1 MRPGET
7 DRPVEARHL
16 PRKLP
21 RRAGIVRAVTLAP
34 VVPPPGFAL
43 PDDALARLAA
53 ELVDAHLRLD
63 AAQPMRPH
71 QSPDA
76 LAAALPLAIDGGAM
90 PWSEAFALLRQVLA
104 ATPSTSSRRF
114 FNQLF
119 GGRDG
124 MAVLGEL
131 AAVLAN
137 SPMHTFKASGVQ
149 VLVERAVLRHMGAL
163 AGMPDGDGMIAP
175 GGSLSNLAAMILARN
190 HALPDSREHGLPGVR
205 ATIYTSAAAHYSVTK
220 AAGLAG
226 LGRGAV
232 RSVPADAAGC
242 MRVECLGPMIDAD
255 RAAGAVPVMIIAT
268 AGTTVQGAFDPLPA
282 IADVAETTGV
292 WLHVDAAYGGS
303 VLVSPRHRGL
313 LDGCER
319 ADSLTWDAHKL
330 LTVPL
335 TCSAMLTRRPG
346 LCAQAFDEPASYL
359 FQDDALLDPGRGSL
373 QCGRHND
380 ALKLWIAWKHHGD
393 DGMAARI
400 DRLFTLAAHLAERV
414 ESHPGLRLCR
424 PPASINVCFEVLGT
438 SSRELCR
445 ALWERNVAQIGHAVV
460 DGREVVRWVLVD
472 PAHTTEELD
481 AVLDE
486 LLAVART
493 LPGG

>member
-1 MRPGET
+1 MTQTP
-7 DRPVEARHL
+7 AH
-16 PRKLP
+16 
-21 RRAGIVRAVTLAP
+21 
-34 VVPPPGFAL
+34 PPGFAL
-43 PDDALARLAA
+43 PDDALPGLAA
-53 ELVDAHLRLD
+53 ELVGEHLRRD
-63 AAQPMRPH
+63 AAEPMRPH
-71 QSPDA
+71 RSPDEL
-76 LAAALPLAIDGGAM
+76 LATLPIAIDGGAL
-90 PWSEAFALLRQVLA
+90 PWSEAFALLQQVLA
-104 ATPSTSSRRF
+104 ATPSTTSRRF

-124 MAVLGEL
+124 VAILGEL
-131 AAVLAN
+131 GAVLAN

-149 VLVERAVLRHMGAL
+149 VLVERAVLRRMGEL

-175 GGSLSNLAAMILARN
+175 GGSLSNFAAMILARN
-190 HALPDSREHGLPGVR
+190 HALPESRERGLPGAR
-205 ATIYTSAAAHYSVTK
+205 AVIYASAAAHYSVAK

-232 RSVPADAAGC
+232 RSVPADAAGR
-242 MRVECLGPMIDAD
+242 MRAECLGPMIDED
-255 RAAGAVPVMIIAT
+255 RATGGVPVMIVAT

-282 IADVAETTGV
+282 IADVAERTGV

-313 LDGCER
+313 LEGCGR

-335 TCSAMLTRRPG
+335 TCSALLTRRPG

-373 QCGRHND
+373 QCARHND
-380 ALKLWIAWKHHGD
+380 ALKLWLAWKHHGD

-400 DRLFTLAAHLAERV
+400 DRLFTLAAHLAARV

-472 PAHTTEELD
+472 PAHTTEEID

-486 LLAVART
+486 LLAVARG
-493 LPGG
+493 LASGA

>member
-1 MRPGET
+1 M
-7 DRPVEARHL
+7 
-16 PRKLP
+16 
-21 RRAGIVRAVTLAP
+21 TLAVP
-34 VVPPPGFAL
+34 VSPPDLEL
-43 PDDALARLAA
+43 PDDVLPQLMA
-53 ELVDAHLRLD
+53 ELVDEHLRRD
-63 AAQPMRPH
+63 REQPMRPH
-71 QSPDA
+71 QTPDE
-76 LAAALPLAIDGGAM
+76 LMAALPIAIEGDAR
-90 PWSEAFALLRQVLA
+90 PWPEAFALLRQVLA

-124 MAVLGEL
+124 MAMLGEL
-131 AAVLAN
+131 GAMLAN
-137 SPMHTFKASGVQ
+137 APMHTFKASGVQ
-149 VLVERAVLRHMGAL
+149 VLIERAVLRRMGAA

-190 HALPDSREHGLPGVR
+190 HALPQSREQGLPGVR
-205 ATIYTSAAAHYSVTK
+205 TAIYASAAGHYCVRK
-220 AAGLAG
+220 AAGMLG
-226 LGRGAV
+226 LGRDAV
-232 RSVPADAAGC
+232 RSVPTDADGRMLAAP
-242 MRVECLGPMIDAD
+242 LAAMIAAD
-255 RAAGAVPVMIIAT
+255 RAAGAVPVMIVAT
-268 AGTTVQGAFDPLPA
+268 AGTTVLGAFDPLPA
-282 IADVAETTGV
+282 IADVAERTGV

-335 TCSAMLTRRPG
+335 TCSVLLTRRPG
-346 LCAQAFDEPASYL
+346 LCVQALDEPASYL

-373 QCGRHND
+373 QCARHND
-380 ALKLWIAWKHHGD
+380 ALKLWLAWKHHGD
-393 DGMAARI
+393 EGLARRI
-400 DRLFTLAAHLAERV
+400 DRLFELAAHLAARIDQ
-414 ESHPGLRLCR
+414 HPGLRLCR

-438 SSRELCR
+438 SSRSLCR

-472 PAHTTEELD
+472 PAHTPAELD

-493 LPGG
+493 LPVSA